1 MSVEQEEKILVHS
14 SLKALELDLLL
25 PRLRLLLRMD
35 MAMVKP
41 HRLEWDLAHPTSME
55 EVVDRIRMELHLPR
69 QDHQ

>member
-1 MSVEQEEKILVHS
+1 MSVEQEEKILVDS

-25 PRLRLLLRMD
+25 PHLRLLLRMD
-35 MAMVKP
+35 MAMVKL

-55 EVVDRIRMELHLPR
+55 EVVDRTRMELHLPR